1 MNLCWTSGNNLEIVC
16 MASRQKMDLTQ
27 LQNDYEQ
34 KLEERKVI
42 YEQLKPVNKEL
53 KSIEKKIKDYMR
65 ENDIESL
72 VVGPH
77 EFVLQTKKRLN
88 ISIEDLEGILPEG
101 VAIEDYLKES
111 SSIAKKRKRAEA
123 NE

>member
-1 MNLCWTSGNNLEIVC
+1 
-16 MASRQKMDLTQ
+16 MDLTQ
-27 LQNDYEQ
+27 LQTEYEQ

-53 KSIEKKIKDYMR
+53 KGIEKQIKDYMR
-65 ENDIESL
+65 ANDIESL

-77 EFVLQTKKRLN
+77 EFVLQTKKRL
-88 ISIEDLEGILPEG
+88 SITVEDLEGILPEG
-101 VAIEDYLKES
+101 VAIEDYMKES

-123 NE
+123 LN

>member
-1 MNLCWTSGNNLEIVC
+1 
-16 MASRQKMDLTQ
+16 MDLSQ

-42 YEQLKPVNKEL
+42 YEQLKPINKEL
-53 KSIEKKIKDYMR
+53 KSIEKQIKDYMR

-111 SSIAKKRKRAEA
+111 SSIAKKRKRSQGSE
-123 NE
+123 